1 MGLRIEA
8 AACCSIGRRKN
19 NEDNFYAN
27 GQYMEREQMNSGGQY
42 RALVTDELQMYAVC
56 DGMGGAEFGEEA
68 SLKAVKALKRY

>member
-42 RALVTDELQMYAVC
+42 RALVTDELQMYAV
-56 DGMGGAEFGEEA
+56 
-68 SLKAVKALKRY
+68 